1 MSDVPADFYEDGSAE
16 ELYKI
21 LRQSSA
27 WKQHIIA
34 PEDGWQ
40 HYRPY
45 CHGGL
50 PVFLIGSHEQR
61 NPAEAGDI
69 IAVMV
74 AGVIEGPVQ
83 LGLHADVNLGDPV
96 YAAHDGTDPYL
107 TLDAS
112 DSNVVCCWGII
123 IDDQRPIHY
132 EEAVL
137 GEGYENLYSIR
148 MIPPACSLIVEV

>member
-1 MSDVPADFYEDGSAE
+1 MTDVPADFYEDGSAE

-50 PVFLIGSHEQR
+50 PVFTIGSHEQR
-61 NPAEAGDI
+61 NPAETGDTI
-69 IAVMV
+69 SVMV

-83 LGLHADVNLGDPV
+83 LGSFDTVALGDVV
-96 YAAHDGTDPYL
+96 YAAHDGTNPYL
-107 TLDAS
+107 TKDGD
-112 DSNVVCCWGII
+112 DSNVVCCWGVI
-123 IDDQRPIHY
+123 IDDQNPMHFG
-132 EEAVL
+132 EAVL
-137 GEGYENLYSIR
+137 AGNYENLYSIR
-148 MIPPACSLIVEV
+148 MLPPACSLITG